1 MGLLEIK
8 DLEVV
13 PIFRGKCGNALGR
26 GLFHC
31 LSVDKL
37 NELYDRNA
45 HIKGADFA
53 AAVLKDLGVEYQL
66 GYAGTS
72 MSREETIEK
81 IRELVGDGPFITI
94 SNHPYGS
101 LDGVVIADLM
111 AHIRKDY
118 KIIVNRILARIKAL
132 EQNFI
137 TVTPTGEE
145 RTAPTAA
152 SISGI
157 KQAMLQLRNGGGLGI
172 FPAGAVSDKSIK
184 DGCIRDRQ
192 WQEPIIRLI
201 KKANVPVLPIRFF
214 DGNSS
219 LYYNLGLIDWK
230 VRLLRLPAEVFN
242 KTGKP
247 FRIGVGKLTSPEEQK
262 KISDLGAFSN
272 FLRSAV
278 YDMEMPVFSTGVGR
292 TKTV

>member
-8 DLEVV
+8 ELELV
-13 PIFRGKCGNALGR
+13 PVFRGKLGNTFGKWF
-26 GLFHC
+26 FHC

-37 NELYDRNA
+37 NDLYDRNA

-66 GYAGTS
+66 GFAGTS
-72 MSREETIEK
+72 LSREETIEK
-81 IRELVGDGPFITI
+81 IRGLVGDGPFITI

-101 LDGVVIADLM
+101 LDGVAIADLM
-111 AHIRKDY
+111 AHIRPDY
-118 KIIVNRILARIKAL
+118 KIIVNKILARIKAL

-145 RTAPTAA
+145 RTEPTAA

-157 KQAMLQLRNGGGLGI
+157 KQAMQQLRNGGGLGI
-172 FPAGAVSDKSIK
+172 FPAGAVSDKNLK
-184 DGCIRDRQ
+184 EGCIRDRQ

-242 KTGKP
+242 KAGKP
-247 FRIGVGKLTSPEEQK
+247 FRIGVGNLISPEEQK
-262 KISDLGAFSN
+262 KISDIGAFSN
-272 FLRSAV
+272 FLRSSV
-278 YDMEMPVFSTGVGR
+278 YDMEMPIFSTEQD
-292 TKTV
+292 

>member
-8 DLEVV
+8 ELELV
-13 PIFRGKCGNALGR
+13 PVFRGKLGNTFGKW
-26 GLFHC
+26 LFHC

-37 NELYDRNA
+37 NDLYDRNA

-66 GYAGTS
+66 GFAGTS
-72 MSREETIEK
+72 LSREETIEK

-101 LDGVVIADLM
+101 LDGVAIADLM
-111 AHIRKDY
+111 AHIRPDY
-118 KIIVNRILARIKAL
+118 KIIVNKILARIKAL

-157 KQAMLQLRNGGGLGI
+157 KQAMLQLKNGGGLGI
-172 FPAGAVSDKSIK
+172 FPSGAVSDKSLK
-184 DGCIRDRQ
+184 EGCIRDRQ

-242 KTGKP
+242 KAGKP
-247 FRIGVGKLTSPEEQK
+247 FRIGVGNLISPEEQK
-262 KISDLGAFSN
+262 KISDIGAFSN
-272 FLRSAV
+272 FLRSSV
-278 YDMEMPVFSTGVGR
+278 YDMEMPIFSTEQD
-292 TKTV
+292 